1 MSNKALN
8 SQGVKTHLLHDTIAK
23 VSEGQTRFCLHQA
36 WGIGI
41 IRSFDQAANR
51 LVVDFPEQGKKGH
64 AIDVSFFSGGKI
76 EIINPESILAQ
87 AYDEPTKA
95 KIATL
100 TADNPAELVKHI
112 LAEFPT
118 GECSSYALEALLD
131 RVHFASLPAGK
142 DRATAFKAW
151 WSKAKASLRKDR
163 AILVPERKGGLYALL
178 EAPKDVGE
186 DLFAQYELAPNLERK
201 LAILEEL
208 AESASSETRS
218 AANEANLAKVSADL
232 EKAKD
237 NLLKGTRRSEN
248 LPKILC
254 GIWNRDKFFRPAVET
269 VETFSPTASDIIAN
283 CNESDLAT
291 IALNIPHT
299 TEKIRHLLDL
309 VRAHHGDNWSER
321 AFDLLRNRDIGGTK
335 SGSAKLVS
343 ECIAY
348 LCDANLGEQVAQRF
362 QQWLESRELRP
373 PVIIWIIKNR
383 ESKKYAEIVTP
394 LIVPSLL
401 GAILASID
409 TEALESNS
417 TARIPLANE
426 LIKDKNLIADIL
438 SPAQRSKADSETIF
452 DLARIMLR
460 NQGFDKMTK
469 TSLLARLAKIE
480 PHVNRLIQ
488 NRQAEAA
495 MEDKELVVSKSSK
508 EAREAE
514 LLDIIQVKLPAI
526 KEAIQVAK
534 EHGDLRENS
543 EYKMARQDHDTLVAR
558 RGELETMLKKARVT
572 DFREATYDT
581 VSVGSVVKL
590 HRDSDQSEITY
601 TILGAWDGQP
611 EINILAYTSPLARQ
625 FLNKNLGESF
635 TTNIRG
641 KTETWKVLSIAR
653 WVDKK

>member
-1 MSNKALN
+1 
-8 SQGVKTHLLHDTIAK
+8 
-23 VSEGQTRFCLHQA
+23 
-36 WGIGI
+36 
-41 IRSFDQAANR
+41 
-51 LVVDFPEQGKKGH
+51 
-64 AIDVSFFSGGKI
+64 
-76 EIINPESILAQ
+76 
-87 AYDEPTKA
+87 
-95 KIATL
+95 
-100 TADNPAELVKHI
+100 
-112 LAEFPT
+112 
-118 GECSSYALEALLD
+118 
-131 RVHFASLPAGK
+131 
-142 DRATAFKAW
+142 
-151 WSKAKASLRKDR
+151 
-163 AILVPERKGGLYALL
+163 
-178 EAPKDVGE
+178 
-186 DLFAQYELAPNLERK
+186 
-201 LAILEEL
+201 
-208 AESASSETRS
+208 
-218 AANEANLAKVSADL
+218 
-232 EKAKD
+232 
-237 NLLKGTRRSEN
+237 
-248 LPKILC
+248 
-254 GIWNRDKFFRPAVET
+254 
-269 VETFSPTASDIIAN
+269 
-283 CNESDLAT
+283 
-291 IALNIPHT
+291 
-299 TEKIRHLLDL
+299 
-309 VRAHHGDNWSER
+309 
-321 AFDLLRNRDIGGTK
+321 
-335 SGSAKLVS
+335 
-343 ECIAY
+343 
-348 LCDANLGEQVAQRF
+348 
-362 QQWLESRELRP
+362 
-373 PVIIWIIKNR
+373 
-383 ESKKYAEIVTP
+383 VTP

-438 SPAQRSKADSETIF
+438 SPAQGSKADSETIF

-572 DFREATYDT
+572 DFSEANYDT
-581 VSVGSVVKL
+581 ISVGSVVKL